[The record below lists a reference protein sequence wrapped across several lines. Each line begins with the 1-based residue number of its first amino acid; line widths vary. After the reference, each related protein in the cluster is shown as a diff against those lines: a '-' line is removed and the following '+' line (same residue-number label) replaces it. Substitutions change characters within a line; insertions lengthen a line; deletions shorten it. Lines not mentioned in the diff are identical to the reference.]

1 MAECP
6 CCNTT
11 IKGDWNNCPLCGYK
25 LIDCKED
32 QQADPYPLIPLRYNR
47 SKVVSMLMVSSI
59 IIGIIFL
66 VIEALWL
73 DHRQGLQLSIF
84 GIVSLW
90 TVVYVIIRKR
100 RNVAKSVLYLIF
112 IASLIS
118 IYLDYTTKWSG
129 WSLTYAIPIICIFS
143 IIAMYISV
151 KFVNLEVGDYIMY
164 LLLATLIGLV
174 PTLFLVMNWVTN
186 PIPAKLSIGISV
198 VLFFIIALYNRT
210 DIWHEWHKRMQI

>member
-1 MAECP
+1 MAECAY
-6 CCNTT
+6 CKTT
-11 IKGDWNNCPLCGYK
+11 IQGDWDKCPLCGNK
-25 LIDCKED
+25 VVADKEEKVV
-32 QQADPYPLIPLRYNR
+32 DPYPFIPLRYNR
-47 SKVVSMLMVSSI
+47 SKVISILMVSSI
-59 IIGIIFL
+59 IIGMIFL

-90 TVVYVIIRKR
+90 TVAYVIIRKR

-118 IYLDYTTKWSG
+118 IYLDYVTEWSG

-143 IIAMYISV
+143 IVAMYISV
-151 KFVNLEVGDYIMY
+151 KFVNLEVGDYILY
-164 LLLATLIGLV
+164 LLLATLIGLL

-198 VLFFIIALYNRT
+198 LLFFIIALYNRA
-210 DIWHEWHKRMQI
+210 DIWHEWNKRMQI

>member
-11 IKGDWNNCPLCGYK
+11 IKGDWNNCPLCGHE
-25 LIDCKED
+25 LFDCKED
-32 QQADPYPLIPLRYNR
+32 KLADPYPLIPLRYNR

-186 PIPAKLSIGISV
+186 PIPAKLSIGI
-198 VLFFIIALYNRT
+198 
-210 DIWHEWHKRMQI
+210 